1 MATDIVLHAICWDD
15 TMSDKKLKKEK
26 VVYID
31 DGRTI
36 ADMSGLP
43 QRSRWMHRGTTSSFR
58 DIWRTYWSAVRMM
71 FRPMLVVIGF
81 IIAVFLIVTLIF
93 WLM

>member
-1 MATDIVLHAICWDD
+1 
-15 TMSDKKLKKEK
+15 MSDKKPKKEK
-26 VVYID
+26 ITYID

-43 QRSRWMHRGTTSSFR
+43 QRNQWMRKGTTSGFKE
-58 DIWRTYWSAVRMM
+58 IWRTYWSAVRMM
-71 FRPMLVVIGF
+71 IRPMLVVIGF
-81 IIAVFLIVTLIF
+81 LIVAFAIVTLIF